1 MTTTDHTS
9 HIKSLINGYR
19 DGVVSRYEIEATISM
34 TLGESALALFKK
46 SPDANDI
53 LEQMFK
59 AFNSNN
65 EHG

>member
-1 MTTTDHTS
+1 MTITDHTS
-9 HIKSLINGYR
+9 LIKSLINGYR
-19 DGVVSRYEIEATISM
+19 EGVVSKYEVESTISM

-46 SPDANDI
+46 TPYASDI

-65 EHG
+65 EHA